1 MKEVL
6 TLKEIME
13 TEDLAKHIA
22 EDIDDIPVDAPI
34 TYEVWAIGY
43 NDDSAVTDSELLLSE
58 FNDPDKAIEFAKT
71 VSLAT
76 IVHQAAEED
85 NGTVPNETVSYIQVE
100 VETVVEDS
108 DINETMNIGT
118 IYKRILRIDE
128 EDNAISEDEYS
139 EVVSVTAKDYT
150 LLEDGSIEIDR
161 EVLKDFNKNDTVQ
174 LRFVEEFN
182 TPILTYKIISKTT
195 NNKYV
200 CEFIY

>member
-43 NDDSAVTDSELLLSE
+43 NNDSVVTDSELLLSE

-100 VETVVEDS
+100 VETAVEDS

-161 EVLKDFNKNDTVQ
+161 EVLKAFNKNDTVQ
-174 LRFVEEFN
+174 LRFVEECN

-195 NNKYV
+195 DNKYV